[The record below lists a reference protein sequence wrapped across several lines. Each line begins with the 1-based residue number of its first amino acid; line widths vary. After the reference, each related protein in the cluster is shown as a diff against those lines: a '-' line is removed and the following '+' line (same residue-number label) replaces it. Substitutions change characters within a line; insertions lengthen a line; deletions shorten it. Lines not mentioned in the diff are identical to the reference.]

1 MTTTS
6 ERPAT
11 RPSTRPAGAPD
22 ADAPLRAAV
31 PAALWALGAGFVCVG
46 LPVLLVWAAD
56 SRSSSDAVAA
66 LRAAGQVWLV
76 AHGVPLGLGAGRLS
90 LTPLGLVLLPLG
102 LLLRA
107 GGSAARQH
115 PVATLREAGLL
126 TAAVAGPYALV
137 AALVAVLSAS
147 AAVRPSVLGA
157 VVGASVVALLGAGA
171 GVLRASG
178 LDSDLAGRVPLLLRR
193 LLAPAGAAVL
203 VVLGAGA
210 LLAGVRLALE
220 AGRAAEL
227 ARASAP
233 GAVGGVALLLLG
245 VALVPNAAVWG
256 APGGSAP
263 ASPSAPGRPSGRSP
277 TSSARS
283 PRCRCW
289 PRCRRPACRAAP
301 ARRPCSSRWSRGWSP
316 DGCSRGRRRPA
327 RARCAR
333 RPCAD
338 RSPGCCWRSPPW
350 SAPGRRGPTGSPTW
364 GPPGGRS
371 APPSPPRWPSARW
384 SRAGGRPG
392 AARA

>member
-256 APGGSAP
+256 AAWWVGPGFAVGAGTSVGPFAHELGAVPALPLLAALPSSGLPRGAGAAALLVPLVAGLVAGRLLARTAAPGTRPVREAVLCGPVAGVLLALAALVSAGSAGAHRLTDLGAAWWQVGP
-263 ASPSAPGRPSGRSP
+263 ALAAEVAVGAVVS
-277 TSSARS
+277 
-283 PRCRCW
+283 CW
-289 PRCRRPACRAAP
+289 WAT
-301 ARRPCSSRWSRGWSP
+301 
-316 DGCSRGRRRPA
+316 
-327 RARCAR
+327 
-333 RPCAD
+333 
-338 RSPGCCWRSPPW
+338 
-350 SAPGRRGPTGSPTW
+350 RRG
-364 GPPGGRS
+364 
-371 APPSPPRWPSARW
+371 
-384 SRAGGRPG
+384 
-392 AARA
+392 